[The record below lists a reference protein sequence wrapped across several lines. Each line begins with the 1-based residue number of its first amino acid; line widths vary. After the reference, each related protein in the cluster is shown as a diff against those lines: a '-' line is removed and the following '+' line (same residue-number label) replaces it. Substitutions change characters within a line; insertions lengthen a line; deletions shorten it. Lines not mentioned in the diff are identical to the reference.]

1 MTMRIAL
8 AFLTTLARQIS
19 RRVGG
24 RVHYGAPFVGLVDQ
38 PSPLKQF
45 SWLYLSLGS
54 TSDKSNY
61 YCFW

>member
-38 PSPLKQF
+38 PSPLKAVF
-45 SWLYLSLGS
+45 VALPESRV
-54 TSDKSNY
+54 DVR
-61 YCFW
+61 